1 MDQLSTEA
9 RNRYWAE
16 VNPQYKGGSPEEN
29 NKSIRRLLEAQRPR
43 AAFAS
48 TQYMLDEIQPPL
60 LVEMLL
66 AMAKSDKEEN
76 EGWQLNDCAIRNA
89 FKLLNSNSELT
100 LGEKA
105 ALEYAY
111 LEVLSPPY
119 GEKNP
124 QAILHLERC
133 IEELPELFVQAV
145 AYAHKRKDNKEVP
158 PGNREDLAKR
168 GRQLLEAI
176 KRIPGQ
182 EEASKEEQYDKLS
195 RWVASVRESCASLN
209 LLNVADEH
217 LGNLFSK
224 ALPDKNGVWP
234 CETVRDVMED
244 LKSEDVSVGAYAGL
258 YNARGAHVCAKDGS
272 EERELADK
280 YRSWAE
286 ALQFTHPFVCTTVL
300 MPLVHTYEREAEQN
314 DTKARIKNRLAQ

>member
-1 MDQLSTEA
+1 MDNERRKRFYTNLQNMISEEEMLKLLLLSPYQASTWKLVDQLSAQA
-9 RNRYWAE
+9 RSQYWSE
-16 VNPQYKGGSPEEN
+16 VVPQYIYESKEEN
-29 NKSIRRLLEAQRPR
+29 NESVSRLLEAQRPR

-60 LVEMLL
+60 FVEMLL

-119 GEKNP
+119 GEKDP
-124 QAILHLERC
+124 QAIPHLERC

-195 RWVASVRESCASLN
+195 RWIASVRESCASLN

-217 LGNLFSK
+217 RECPEFCVGVISSHHFLEEHAYGAPNQTQRSDLRSHRGN
-224 ALPDKNGVWP
+224 G
-234 CETVRDVMED
+234 
-244 LKSEDVSVGAYAGL
+244 
-258 YNARGAHVCAKDGS
+258 
-272 EERELADK
+272 
-280 YRSWAE
+280 
-286 ALQFTHPFVCTTVL
+286 
-300 MPLVHTYEREAEQN
+300 
-314 DTKARIKNRLAQ
+314 